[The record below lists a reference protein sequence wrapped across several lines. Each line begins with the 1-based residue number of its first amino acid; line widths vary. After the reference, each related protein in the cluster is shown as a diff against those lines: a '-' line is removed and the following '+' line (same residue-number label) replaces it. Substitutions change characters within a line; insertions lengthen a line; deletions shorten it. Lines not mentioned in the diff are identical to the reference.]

1 MFKAVRKFVTVPY
14 LLNEIVKTRWSELGY
29 RSFSGYLVGL
39 IRYDLLIGG
48 KHTLTAQMGSDAP
61 DIQDAIDREIA
72 TTYRA
77 GGTKSTYLDHLIDR
91 TRGEEM
97 TQEARDEVK
106 ARIANLLRKK
116 GK

>member
-61 DIQDAIDREIA
+61 DIQGHDRPRDRHKI
-72 TTYRA
+72 RRQPR
-77 GGTKSTYLDHLIDR
+77 TKICGDSLCRTDRCRDSPWLSAHADEST
-91 TRGEEM
+91 
-97 TQEARDEVK
+97 
-106 ARIANLLRKK
+106 
-116 GK
+116 